1 MGQGAGEELAAGA
14 VKVAVIVT
22 AVEGIV
28 AVVVGKDGFAR
39 ITTSPV
45 QPTKCVPAGAG
56 AAVTVTS
63 VPFSSPLAVPLFTV
77 NSAIDPENDA
87 TTNAIAP
94 KSTLQCV
101 FIIIRFLVVLC
112 DKDQHDGAGY
122 DGIRLLLSLPQMGEI
137 CETFCAC

>member
-1 MGQGAGEELAAGA
+1 M
-14 VKVAVIVT
+14 
-22 AVEGIV
+22 
-28 AVVVGKDGFAR
+28 
-39 ITTSPV
+39 SPV
-45 QPTKCVPAGAG
+45 QPTKCVPAGPE

-77 NSAIDPENDA
+77 NPAIDPENDA

-112 DKDQHDGAGY
+112 YKDQHDAAGY
-122 DGIRLLLSLPQMGEI
+122 DGIRLLLSLPQMGEFVR
-137 CETFCAC
+137 TFALAGERTFSHSERLAIRACGKRGCKKSLLRINESCPFS